1 VYETSKWCS
10 GCGGD
15 PALVARF
22 DKKRSERSAAAA
34 KFGLRLQAAL
44 CLSLELQSSY
54 FVNLVHHPSQIGPIP
69 CLQDGTSCAYKRR
82 TYPLCFSS
90 TPGPAKAMSSI

>member
-1 VYETSKWCS
+1 MYESSKWCS

-15 PALVARF
+15 PPLVARF

-44 CLSLELQSSY
+44 CLSLKLRSSY
-54 FVNLVHHPSQIGPIP
+54 FVNLVHHTSQRDPRS
-69 CLQDGTSCAYKRR
+69 CLQDGTSCTYKRR
-82 TYPLCFSS
+82 IYPLCFSS
-90 TPGPAKAMSSI
+90 TPGPAKAMSST